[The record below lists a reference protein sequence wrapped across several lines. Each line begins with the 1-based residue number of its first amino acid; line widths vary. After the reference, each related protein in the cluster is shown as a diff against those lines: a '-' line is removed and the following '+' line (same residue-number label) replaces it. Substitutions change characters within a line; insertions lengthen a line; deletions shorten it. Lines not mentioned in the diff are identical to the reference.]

1 MPGTLDVAYSKS
13 MRKALVMTMFFS
25 LSVFCFLACS
35 ACTVVPSGNAG
46 QLASF
51 HHQTAVPLFAADES
65 ANVNG
70 SFPDQVY
77 IKTLTQ
83 TFCRDYQFCLV
94 DGRIYCKLM
103 PDARSKTPGLD
114 ESQWRLLGGTGLPA
128 PKRRGGFPVPE
139 RIVEISADADSLLA
153 FDSEGGM
160 YQLFTTSHSPGRPFE
175 WIWDFGFPER
185 THLVQS
191 QLVKNKRAW
200 ATAAR
205 RQDVLWHEDI
215 YGNPHHY
222 GTMGIETIY
231 FLTED
236 GQHIRFTDSGLPADF
251 SRSLQGPERGT
262 FIAENLSASASTMFV
277 INRAGTMYT
286 RLADFDTI
294 GCDPMFFKY
303 TYERLPQKYDG
314 TQYLSNYSPWALPSE
329 PWLRQ
334 PDIPL
339 EGQARLTRHITIL
352 QNGQGNAARELRVAG
367 TNAQGQTGY
376 YSKAIFDSRPEDW
389 AFVAVPLNLAEETFL
404 PVTADGVPQEVLENL
419 SGPSQ
424 DLQFSGSVWQEGR
437 RIPEVKCS
445 ISDFIMS
452 EGACTLELTYKDETK
467 SITLHPVE
475 MWSFMFRNDPG
486 FDGTQKNFF
495 ITFEYPASALESK
508 HPEFQ
513 SVLQKLFGGKNKV
526 LFSSQASVTKDLF
539 YLSVDYKAP
548 TTARRPLSARGDSGV
563 PVVAAPRPR
572 RDDFVFVLTGTS
584 PFRQQD
590 AVRLPTTLSYNSPAI
605 APFSS
610 ERLRL
615 EPGSIITQENR
626 MVLDRALMENRAYRK
641 MLVQELELFKE
652 YASKAATSRWGYS
665 LVDLLTTVTLLNQ
678 IDFPKIKTATS
689 YSDQIIRQ
697 NERTYKAQLKSR
709 TWTYSHLQELLDLRI
724 HTYKALQ
731 KVLDNGA
738 ESVQVPRRLHD
749 THLQYLEEARLP
761 GMVRGV
767 SSLTEDGEA
776 TACLL
781 GDVPLFPGLCLVLED
796 GGETHFVLVELED
809 SIKQLYHR
817 KIAPSQDSPLVLAAK
832 FIVFPDSGLLP
843 KSLRNAHKWKGRVV
857 WDGSRLEVSARTG
870 ILATASLFEGRP

>member
-1 MPGTLDVAYSKS
+1 MTL
-13 MRKALVMTMFFS
+13 LFT

-35 ACTVVPSGNAG
+35 ACTVVPSGNAD

-51 HHQTAVPLFAADES
+51 HHQTAVPLSVADES

-70 SFPDQVY
+70 IFPDQVY

-83 TFCRDYQFCLV
+83 TFCRDYQFCIV
-94 DGRIYCKLM
+94 DGLIYYKSM
-103 PDARSKTPGLD
+103 PDAQYRNPGLVKTHW
-114 ESQWRLLGGTGLPA
+114 QLVGGTGLPA

-139 RIVEISADADSLLA
+139 KIVEISADADSLLA

-160 YQLFTTSHSPGRPFE
+160 YQLFTTSHSPGKPFE

-277 INRAGTMYT
+277 INKAGIMYT
-286 RLADFDTI
+286 RLADFDTL

-352 QNGQGNAARELRVAG
+352 QNGRGNAARELRVAG

-376 YSKAIFDSRPEDW
+376 YSKAIFDARPEDW
-389 AFVAVPLNLAEETFL
+389 AFVEVPLHLAAETFL
-404 PVTADGVPQEVLENL
+404 PVTADGVPQEVLDNL
-419 SGPSQ
+419 SGTSQ
-424 DLQFSGSVWQEGR
+424 HLQFSGSVWQEGR
-437 RIPEVKCS
+437 HIPEITCT

-452 EGACTLELTYKDETK
+452 EGACTLELSYKDETK
-467 SITLHPVE
+467 AITLHPVE
-475 MWSFMFRNDPG
+475 MWSYMFRNDPG

-495 ITFEYPASALESK
+495 VTFEYPLSALESQY
-508 HPEFQ
+508 PEFQ
-513 SVLQKLFGGKNKV
+513 SVLQRLFGGKNKV

-539 YLSVDYKAP
+539 YLVVDYNPSSSAH
-548 TTARRPLSARGDSGV
+548 RPLSARGDSDV
-563 PVVAAPRPR
+563 PVVAAPKPR
-572 RDDFVFVLTGTS
+572 RDDFVLVLTSTS
-584 PFRQQD
+584 LSRQQS
-590 AVRLPTTLSYNSPAI
+590 AARLSAALSYSSPAI
-605 APFSS
+605 APFAS

-615 EPGSIITQENR
+615 EPGSTITQENR
-626 MVLDRALMENRAYRK
+626 SILDKALMENQAYHQ
-641 MLVQELELFKE
+641 MLLQELELFKE

-697 NERTYKAQLKSR
+697 NARTYKAQLKSR
-709 TWTYSHLQELLDLRI
+709 TWTYSHLQELLEIRI
-724 HTYKALQ
+724 HVYKALQ
-731 KVLDNGA
+731 KVLEEGA

-749 THLQYLEEARLP
+749 THFQYLEEARLP
-761 GMVRGV
+761 SMVRGT
-767 SSLTEDGEA
+767 SSLTEAAEA

-781 GDVPLFPGLCLVLED
+781 SDVPLFPGLCLVLED
-796 GGETHFVLVELED
+796 DGETHFVLVELED
-809 SIKQLYHR
+809 SIKELYHR
-817 KIAPSQDSPLVLAAK
+817 KTIPSQDNPLVLAARLV
-832 FIVFPDSGLLP
+832 VFSDSGLLP
-843 KSLRNAHKWKGRVV
+843 KKLRNAHKWKGRVV
-857 WDGSRLEVSARTG
+857 WDGSRLEVSAKTG
-870 ILATASLFEGRP
+870 LLTTTTLFDGSS